1 MTPGRARGS
10 GSAHEA
16 RFRLV
21 QALAIAVV
29 IILAVFVSSCGDDD
43 EGVQPEL
50 WEPKPVGEETPVEGG
65 LPGVPGFAKVSDV
78 LYRGAQPTREGF
90 VELEKLGVRSVINLR
105 SLHSD
110 RELLEGSGLKYFH
123 VSFKPW
129 HMEEEDVVRFLRIV
143 TDVENQP
150 VFVHCALGLDRTGTM
165 VAVYRMYVEGWT
177 AEEAIGEME
186 EMGFHEAWENMRG
199 YLRSLDVDAVREL
212 VEQGREPVAGGAG

>member
-1 MTPGRARGS
+1 MPGPVERS
-10 GSAHEA
+10 GSADEVQ
-16 RFRLV
+16 FRLV
-21 QALAIAVV
+21 QALVMVVV
-29 IILAVFVSSCGDDD
+29 ILLGVSVFSCRDSED
-43 EGVQPEL
+43 VQPGLRAAE
-50 WEPKPVGEETPVEGG
+50 PVGGEASLDDR

-90 VELEKLGVRSVINLR
+90 IELEKLGVRSVINLR

-110 RELLEGSGLKYFH
+110 RELLEGSGLEYFR

-129 HMEEEDVVRFLRIV
+129 HVEEEDVVHFLKIA

-150 VFVHCALGLDRTGTM
+150 VFVHCALGVDRTGTM

-177 AEEAIGEME
+177 AEEAMAEIE

-199 YLRSLDVDAVREL
+199 YLRSFDVDAVREL
-212 VEQGREPVAGGAG
+212 VEEGREPVAAGAR